1 MRRTPLLGLLVAL
14 ALLSSACSGT
24 KQPST
29 SELRTKVATQ
39 LRDQD
44 HHLTKAQADCYA
56 KLIVAKVGTKTIN
69 KVTITDKEPEAK
81 VKRAL
86 AASAIEATRSCHV
99 PASTTTSTSTT
110 ASTATT
116 TTTAP

>member
-1 MRRTPLLGLLVAL
+1 MRRTPLLGLLL
-14 ALLSSACSGT
+14 ALTLLAGACSGA
-24 KQPST
+24 KQPSS
-29 SELRTKVATQ
+29 SELRTKVSTQ

-44 HHLTKAQADCYA
+44 RSLTKAQADCYA

-69 KVTITDKEPEAK
+69 KITITDKAPDAK
-81 VKRAL
+81 VKKAL
-86 AASAIEATRSCHV
+86 AAAALEAPATCHL

-110 ASTATT
+110 APTT